1 MIPQRTPP
9 PRQLIE
15 PVRDADFGFG
25 LLPWARGP
33 LWRLTED
40 YIFTLHPGLW
50 GESPRY
56 TIPAGYHFDK
66 ASVPP
71 FFWGPPFNY
80 LPEGLCTLP
89 ALEHDFLCDLM
100 DGGSWWLE
108 RILGALPPVPPA
120 QIIHEHFYRSLLA
133 AGVRRRKADAMGL
146 AVKWF
151 GPGGKLRIKRLS

>member
-1 MIPQRTPP
+1 MTPQLPP
-9 PRQLIE
+9 PPAQLIE

-40 YIFTLHPGLW
+40 YTFSLAPGLW
-50 GESPRY
+50 EDGPLY
-56 TIPAGYHFDK
+56 TIPRSYAFDK

-80 LPEGLCTLP
+80 IPDGLCTLP

-100 DGGSWWLE
+100 DDSSWWLG
-108 RILGALPPVPPA
+108 RILGDLPPVPPPEL
-120 QIIHEHFYRSLLA
+120 IHEHFERRLYE
-133 AGVRRRKADAMGL
+133 AGVRRSKARAMGL
-146 AVKWF
+146 VVKLF
-151 GPGGKLRIKRLS
+151 GPRGKLRFF